1 MKKELEDT
9 GLFRVS
15 ITQHL
20 PGLVGTSP
28 TSSLSSAGIRQS
40 FWITTLQLADLR
52 AQLEQFVNKG
62 GGLIVVHGADNAFPG
77 WQAFN
82 RMTGVGGWRGR
93 TEKSGP
99 LWYLKEGKLVSDDSP
114 GPAGSHGARLPYQVV
129 TRTAPTPDYEGVATR
144 VDARLR

>member
-1 MKKELEDT
+1 MLKKELEDT

-15 ITQHL
+15 IA
-20 PGLVGTSP
+20 TSP
-28 TSSLSSAGIRQS
+28 KFGEDFSNFKPEFSRYQAIVLNYDAPD
-40 FWITTLQLADLR
+40 WPADLR

-82 RMTGVGGWRGR
+82 RMTGVGGWRGS

-99 LWYLKEGKLVSDDSP
+99 LWYLKERQAGPGRFAQARRLPRKLVYLIRS
-114 GPAGSHGARLPYQVV
+114 
-129 TRTAPTPDYEGVATR
+129 
-144 VDARLR
+144 